1 MMKQKLNRIIY
12 VSFTVTG
19 IFSLIMQDYPVTV
32 ALLGLAILFDPFNIN
47 QSRSEKP
54 FWQKA
59 VFIVQG
65 IIVIGMF
72 IPVASN
78 LLNN

>member
-1 MMKQKLNRIIY
+1 MKQKLNRIIY
-12 VSFTVTG
+12 VTFIVIG
-19 IFSLIMQDYPVTV
+19 LFSLIMQNYLVTV

-47 QSRSEKP
+47 QSWSEKP
-54 FWQKA
+54 FWQKT

>member
-1 MMKQKLNRIIY
+1 MKQKLNRIIY
-12 VSFTVTG
+12 VTFIVTG
-19 IFSLIMQDYPVTV
+19 LFSLIVQEYLFTV

-47 QSRSEKP
+47 QSWGEKP

-65 IIVIGMF
+65 IMVIGMF
-72 IPVASN
+72 IPLASN
-78 LLNN
+78 LLNS